1 MSNLSHFN
9 TFEHV
14 TVGECFLSRHDL
26 YMSRPQPLLYTV
38 FTDNTE
44 KDVFLKVFS
53 VNLCAI
59 RLIRALRENGF
70 KKQSLSKSKGPL
82 R

>member
-14 TVGECFLSRHDL
+14 PVGECFLSRHDL
-26 YMSRPQPLLYTV
+26 YMDRPQPLLYTV

-44 KDVFLKVFS
+44 KEMFF
-53 VNLCAI
+53 
-59 RLIRALRENGF
+59 
-70 KKQSLSKSKGPL
+70 
-82 R
+82 